1 MKKRAFTLIELII
14 VIGIIAILY
23 SIANLRF
30 TLVDQTGFE
39 EEVQTFVND
48 YNYSRQKAM
57 ARKVPNWINF
67 DSKSSYESN
76 DGDIKRKLK
85 HSEFM
90 VDKYSINFM
99 ENGNIKLEKNQ
110 SYDLIFYSK
119 KNPEKFRRFT
129 IGAIGG
135 YLSEKD

>member
-1 MKKRAFTLIELII
+1 MKKRAFTLIELIV

-23 SIANLRF
+23 SITNLRF

-39 EEVQTFVND
+39 EEVQTFIND

-76 DGDIKRKLK
+76 DREIKRKLK

-90 VDKYSINFM
+90 VDKYDIKFM
-99 ENGNIKLEKNQ
+99 ENGNVRPEKDQ

-129 IGAIGG
+129 IGAVGG